1 MQNTTAHTNQTAHP
15 KGWASQPQQ
24 KKNTMNNTQIK
35 TLSLSPITDAETAND
50 EIICERNYLPE
61 GWVPSSVAKKMEI
74 QLRVLLDLIEVHE
87 VTCFSCDRDGEL
99 YCDCLQR
106 QVKVAK
112 DTLAELELG

>member
-1 MQNTTAHTNQTAHP
+1 MQSMQSTAHNINN
-15 KGWASQPQQ
+15 KI
-24 KKNTMNNTQIK
+24 KNTMKDTQIK
-35 TLSLSPITDAETAND
+35 SLSPITDAETAHD
-50 EIICERNYLPE
+50 DVICERNYLEE
-61 GWVPSSVAKKMEI
+61 GWVPSSIAKKMEI

-112 DTLAELELG
+112 DTLTELELG